1 VNPPSSILNPPSSP
15 LPAITYRC
23 LACSTPVAS
32 GDIVHCADC
41 TALLPAYWLRRL
53 SKADATRRSLNP
65 VTKLSARTAAL
76 KELEYCLD
84 CCATIIRRRRLEN
97 DKDQR

>member
-1 VNPPSSILNPPSSP
+1 LAVQPSAPSACPACSSP
-15 LPAITYRC
+15 VTEA
-23 LACSTPVAS
+23 AN
-32 GDIVHCADC
+32 
-41 TALLPAYWLRRL
+41 ALLCPACFAHVPPYWLRRL
-53 SKADATRRSLNP
+53 AKADATRRSLNP

-97 DKDQR
+97 R